1 MDLRA
6 LLPVILLTL
15 ALSACGGAAPTPT
28 APSPPRPPAPSASF
42 ALTSTAFEPEGPIPE
57 RYGHFRDDV
66 SPPLAWESP
75 PQGTRSLVLFLEDW
89 DAPGGLFV
97 HWVLYDI
104 PPTASGLPEG
114 VPRDPELSDGSRQG
128 KNSAG
133 SLGYIGPY
141 PPPGE
146 THRYTFVL
154 YALDTRLDLPA
165 GVTREQVLKAM
176 EGHVLAQATLVGTYR
191 SVQP

>member
-1 MDLRA
+1 L
-6 LLPVILLTL
+6 
-15 ALSACGGAAPTPT
+15 
-28 APSPPRPPAPSASF
+28 
-42 ALTSTAFEPEGPIPE
+42 
-57 RYGHFRDDV
+57 
-66 SPPLAWESP
+66 
-75 PQGTRSLVLFLEDW
+75 
-89 DAPGGLFV
+89 
-97 HWVLYDI
+97 
-104 PPTASGLPEG
+104 GLPEG
-114 VPRDPELSDGSRQG
+114 VPRAPELPDGSRQG

-133 SLGYIGPY
+133 GVGYIGPY

-176 EGHVLAQATLVGTYR
+176 EGHILAQATLVGTYR